1 MNVKPM
7 WPMLQS
13 ALTKRR
19 WQATLLAVCASLLTA
34 LLLGISWY
42 RSVEGA
48 RSARMAQFGNAAA
61 AQLAAL
67 AIEPLITLD
76 RIRLGVLATRMSE
89 LPELASVTIITVD
102 DRIVA
107 NAGPRPTANDVM
119 FNHAV
124 EFDGAVAGYVQVA
137 IAPDAFSETG
147 FATTYLLLPALI
159 GALLAAAAG
168 YLVGLRLDVAPE
180 AETATDESADEAAE
194 PVPTTTEWL
203 LTVNLFNLIALPST
217 ERAAVLADVK
227 RRSALVARPHAA
239 RSVEL
244 PNTGILLTFTDVVPE
259 ADPEQCF
266 KVICAA
272 LLLAEMLDELN
283 EARHAAARPEL
294 KFRFGIHVATHATDA
309 PAEANADAIQDTL
322 ILSAVA
328 PEGSIAVSREAFER
342 LPRPERFVAEDLGN
356 PILKTLMTSAHD
368 RCVIVSAAA
377 DAYGAALDRQSEL
390 LRAQEDSISTPST
403 F

>member
-1 MNVKPM
+1 MNFKPM
-7 WPMLQS
+7 GPMLRS

-48 RSARMAQFGNAAA
+48 RGARMAQFGNAAA

-89 LPELASVTIITVD
+89 LPELESVNIVTVD

-107 NAGPRPTANDVM
+107 NAGPRPASDVA
-119 FNHAV
+119 FFTHPV

-137 IAPDAFSETG
+137 IAKDAFAETG

-168 YLVGLRLDVAPE
+168 YLLGLRLDA
-180 AETATDESADEAAE
+180 TADAEAALE
-194 PVPTTTEWL
+194 DSGDAASDLPTARTDWL
-203 LTVNLFNLIALPST
+203 LTVNLFNLIALPGP
-217 ERAAVLADVK
+217 ERATVLTDV
-227 RRSALVARPHAA
+227 RRRTALVARQHDATI
-239 RSVEL
+239 SEL
-244 PNTGILLTFTDVVPE
+244 PNTGILLSFRDAVP
-259 ADPEQCF
+259 DPDPDQCF

-283 EARHAAARPEL
+283 ESRHAAARPEL
-294 KFRFGIHVATHATDA
+294 KFRFGVHIATRSSALPEQT
-309 PAEANADAIQDTL
+309 NADAIHDTL
-322 ILSAVA
+322 VLSAVA
-328 PEGSIAVSREAFER
+328 PEGSIAASREAFER
-342 LPRPERFVAEDLGN
+342 LPRPERFVVEDLAN
-356 PILKTLMTSAHD
+356 PILKTLTTSAHD

-390 LRAQEDSISTPST
+390 LRAQDDSISTPST

>member
-1 MNVKPM
+1 MHVKPI

-19 WQATLLAVCASLLTA
+19 WQATLLAVSASVLTA
-34 LLLGISWY
+34 LLLGVSWY

-48 RSARMAQFGNAAA
+48 RGARMAQFGNAAA

-76 RIRLGVLATRMSE
+76 RIRLGVLAQRMTE
-89 LPELASVTIITVD
+89 LPELASVTIVTVD

-107 NAGPRPTANDVM
+107 NAGPRPTANDIM
-119 FNHAV
+119 FTHAV
-124 EFDGAVAGYVQVA
+124 EFEGAVAGYVQVA
-137 IAPDAFSETG
+137 IAPDAFSESG

-159 GALLAAAAG
+159 GALLAAAVG
-168 YLVGLRLDVAPE
+168 YLLGLRLDVVP
-180 AETATDESADEAAE
+180 DVEAAADDQTDVS
-194 PVPTTTEWL
+194 PDTVAGTTEWL
-203 LTVNLFNLIALPST
+203 LTVNLFNLIALPSA
-217 ERAAVLADVK
+217 ERTAVIADVK

-239 RSVEL
+239 AIIEL
-244 PNTGILLTFTDVVPE
+244 PNTGILLTFADGVPDV
-259 ADPEQCF
+259 DPEQCF

-294 KFRFGIHVATHATDA
+294 KFRFGIHIATRAADA
-309 PAEANADAIQDTL
+309 PAETSADAIHDTL

-328 PEGSIAVSREAFER
+328 PEGSIAASREAFER

-356 PILKTLMTSAHD
+356 PILKTLTTSAHD

-377 DAYGAALDRQSEL
+377 DAYGAALDRQAEL
-390 LRAQEDSISTPST
+390 LRAQDDSISTPST

>member
-7 WPMLQS
+7 WPMLQG

-19 WQATLLAVCASLLTA
+19 WQATLLAVSASLLTA
-34 LLLGISWY
+34 LLLGVSWY

-48 RSARMAQFGNAAA
+48 RGARMAQFGNAAA

-76 RIRLGVLATRMSE
+76 RIRLGVLAARMTE

-107 NAGPRPTANDVM
+107 NAGPRPTANDIM
-119 FNHAV
+119 FTHAV
-124 EFDGAVAGYVQVA
+124 EFEGAVAGYVQVA
-137 IAPDAFSETG
+137 IAQDAFSESG
-147 FATTYLLLPALI
+147 FATMYLLLPALI
-159 GALLAAAAG
+159 GTLLAAAAG
-168 YLVGLRLDVAPE
+168 YLFGLRLDVGP
-180 AETATDESADEAAE
+180 DLESAGDAPADTPAE
-194 PVPTTTEWL
+194 PVATATEWL
-203 LTVNLFNLIALPST
+203 LTVNLFNLIALPSA
-217 ERAAVLADVK
+217 ERTAVLADV
-227 RRSALVARPHAA
+227 RRRAALVARPHAA
-239 RSVEL
+239 AIIEL
-244 PNTGILLTFTDVVPE
+244 PNTGILLTFADGVPD
-259 ADPEQCF
+259 ADPDQCF

-294 KFRFGIHVATHATDA
+294 KFRFGIHVATRPTDA
-309 PAEANADAIQDTL
+309 PTQASAEAIQDTL

-328 PEGSIAVSREAFER
+328 PEGSIAASREAFER

-356 PILKTLMTSAHD
+356 PILKTLTTSAHD
-368 RCVIVSAAA
+368 RCVVVSAAA
-377 DAYGAALDRQSEL
+377 DAYGAALDRQAEL
-390 LRAQEDSISTPST
+390 LRAQDDSISTPST